1 MHQLFHI
8 YIIVYIIYYNCVYYL
23 LYIYIYY
30 LLYIYIY
37 LYVFIEYMFFYFEN
51 IGSGI
56 GPLLINPTQCMEFL
70 EFGPCR
76 ESKKSN
82 IFKKN
87 HVRNISW
94 RSIQ

>member
-1 MHQLFHI
+1 M
-8 YIIVYIIYYNCVYYL
+8 YASIISYLYNCVYHL
-23 LYIYIYY
+23 LYIYIC
-30 LLYIYIY
+30 LYI
-37 LYVFIEYMFFYFEN
+37 FIEYMFFYFEN

-87 HVRNISW
+87 HVRNVSW